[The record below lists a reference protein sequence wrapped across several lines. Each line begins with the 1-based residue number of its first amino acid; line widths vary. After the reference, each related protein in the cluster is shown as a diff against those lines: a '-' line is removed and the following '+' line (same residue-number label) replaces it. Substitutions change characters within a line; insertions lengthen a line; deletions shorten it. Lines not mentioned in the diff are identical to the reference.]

1 MSGEIEATKLFE
13 AAMEGSVSSLQK
25 MLNEDPLILDRF
37 SINCFSDTPLHVAA
51 MLGHVDFVKEIVRTR
66 PHLVNESNSHRSSP
80 LHLASAGGHLDV
92 VKAILSVGDHRSC
105 LARDRNG
112 LTPVHLAALKGH
124 IEVMKTLLRAKP
136 EAAQVATEYGR
147 REENILHLCVKH
159 YRLEPLKLLVTTALA
174 HPLFINSKDSDGNT
188 LLHLAVADKQVETI
202 NFLLSVPAFE
212 VNALNLDG
220 MTAVDVLIQSRRDV
234 RDMEIEESLKK
245 GGGIGNLERNAP
257 PPQHMNCST
266 LYSSNSS
273 STKMRKNDNTWNGM
287 LKQQSEWLERKK
299 DSLMIVASLIAT
311 MAFQVGVNPPGG
323 VWQDDKLFDSQGK
336 PEDDPHEA
344 GISVVA
350 TKYPDGYPRFYMIN
364 TIGFIASLS
373 IILLLMSGLPIRR
386 RFFMWI
392 LMVIT
397 WVAITAVA
405 ITYLLSIT
413 VLTPTV
419 LTPVSKTFNR
429 VVNLVVFGW
438 IGLMALVLVGHTVRL
453 IVRMVKKTRK
463 TFRGRS
469 AAATSSTLLEE

>member
-112 LTPVHLAALKGH
+112 LTPVQLAALKGH

-136 EAAQVATEYGR
+136 EAAQGATEYGGG

-220 MTAVDVLIQSRRDV
+220 KTAVDVLIQSRRDL

-245 GGGIGNLERNAP
+245 GGGIGNLESNAP
-257 PPQHMNCST
+257 PPQDMNYST

-273 STKMRKNDNTWNGM
+273 STKMRKKDNTWNGM

-323 VWQDDKLFDSQGK
+323 VWQEDKIVDSEGNL
-336 PEDDPHEA
+336 E
-344 GISVVA
+344 
-350 TKYPDGYPRFYMIN
+350 KYPHVAGFSVFASNYPKGYPRFYMIN
-364 TIGFIASLS
+364 TISFIASLS

-397 WVAITAVA
+397 WIAITTLAL
-405 ITYLLSIT
+405 TYLLSIT
-413 VLTPTV
+413 VLTPD
-419 LTPVSKTFNR
+419 KNETFYS
-429 VVNLVVFGW
+429 VIGLVIFVW
-438 IGLMALVLVGHTVRL
+438 LVLMALLLVGHTVRL
-453 IVRMVKKTRK
+453 IVRMVKRTRK
-463 TFRGRS
+463 MFRGRS
-469 AAATSSTLLEE
+469 AAATRSTLLAE

>member
-1 MSGEIEATKLFE
+1 MSGGSLVEIEATKLFE
-13 AAMEGSVSSLQK
+13 AAMEGSVGSLQK
-25 MLNEDPLILDRF
+25 LLNEDPLILDRF

-51 MLGHVDFVKEIVRTR
+51 MLGHVDFVKEIVRAR
-66 PHLVNESNSHRSSP
+66 PHLVNESNSLRSSP

-124 IEVMKTLLRAKP
+124 IE
-136 EAAQVATEYGR
+136 YGR

-159 YRLEPLKLLVTTALA
+159 YQLEPLKLLVKTALA

-220 MTAVDVLIQSRRDV
+220 ETAVDVLIQSRRDV
-234 RDMEIEESLKK
+234 RDTEIEESLKK

-257 PPQHMNCST
+257 PLQHMNYST

-273 STKMRKNDNTWNGM
+273 STKMRKNDNTWNGL

-323 VWQDDKLFDSQGK
+323 VWQEDKLFDSEGN
-336 PEDDPHEA
+336 PEVYPHVA
-344 GISVVA
+344 GFSVFA
-350 TKYPDGYPRFYMIN
+350 SNYPEGYPRFYMIN
-364 TIGFIASLS
+364 TISFIASLS

-397 WVAITAVA
+397 WVAITAIA
-405 ITYLLSIT
+405 LTYLLSIT
-413 VLTPTV
+413 VLTPDNNVTLHSV
-419 LTPVSKTFNR
+419 LG
-429 VVNLVVFGW
+429 LVVLVW
-438 IGLMALVLVGHTVRL
+438 LGLMALVLVGHTVRL

-463 TFRGRS
+463 MFRGRS
-469 AAATSSTLLEE
+469 AAATRSTLPVE